1 MEGTSTKLED
11 VIINL
16 GAVRLLICPGKF
28 WGG

>member
-16 GAVRLLICPGKF
+16 EAVRLRIYPGKF